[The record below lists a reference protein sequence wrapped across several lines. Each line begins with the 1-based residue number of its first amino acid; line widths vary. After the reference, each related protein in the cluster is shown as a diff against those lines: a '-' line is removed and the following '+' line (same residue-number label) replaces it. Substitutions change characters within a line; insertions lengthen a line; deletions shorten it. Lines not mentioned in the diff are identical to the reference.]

1 MEYEVIL
8 SGQAKEGFRKIV
20 SYLLYEFGNEQAA
33 ANVINDIC

>member
-20 SYLLYEFGNEQAA
+20 SYLCTNSEMNRRRLTS
-33 ANVINDIC
+33 